1 MPFGQKK
8 WPLVFTELFST
19 PLAGLLPN
27 ARMGTK
33 RLVLFRPRSLLLSF
47 QPYFALCHLLIGTTS
62 PPRFNWKNCLS
73 RTSNFRVKFLIETQM
88 AAIDARDQRYENCC
102 SWNNTTLDIQIE
114 MSFDKLENYPPINC
128 NVAILFSRYIKI
140 ELWRIRKFIV
150 SWISISLK
158 YIVLPI

>member
-33 RLVLFRPRSLLLSF
+33 RLVLFRPRSLLLPF
-47 QPYFALCHLLIGTTS
+47 QPYFVLCHLLIGTTS

-73 RTSNFRVKFLIETQM
+73 RTSNFRVKLLIETQM
-88 AAIDARDQRYENCC
+88 AGLADGSYRCSRSKVWKLFVREIIQR
-102 SWNNTTLDIQIE
+102 
-114 MSFDKLENYPPINC
+114 
-128 NVAILFSRYIKI
+128 
-140 ELWRIRKFIV
+140 
-150 SWISISLK
+150 WIFRLRWALISLR
-158 YIVLPI
+158 ITPQ